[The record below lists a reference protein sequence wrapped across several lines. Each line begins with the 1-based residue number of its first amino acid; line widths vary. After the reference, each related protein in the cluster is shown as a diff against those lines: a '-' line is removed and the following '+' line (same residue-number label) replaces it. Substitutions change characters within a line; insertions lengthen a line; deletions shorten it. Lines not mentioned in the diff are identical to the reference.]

1 MADITVKP
9 NALPLPL
16 VKKISEQPPVNALPL
31 NLNRR
36 LGTSNPATPTEP
48 PAKPT
53 EPRRMMGVA
62 AWFDASVMPAK
73 TVQDCISD
81 THNGIVIANRY
92 QSTSDTVQGVA
103 GCQYLPSLGFVPL
116 ANCKRSI
123 TEPVIPLSR
132 CEQALIEQFVPLSNC
147 QRLSTSDTVG
157 YVSCAEV
164 VGAKVV
170 QHHKCVSL
178 AVQSVI
184 NYQTGFNHA
193 QASAQVAKQQT
204 STVQPAIAV
213 PCRYYPIPE
222 ITPPPITP
230 VCRLRPPAGRL
241 PLTLTRRRGIHPS
254 HALPLPLLCW
264 HDAIPKII
272 PNHRS
277 YIVHNVVTAN
287 IAGIAINPIAFSI
300 KTDMHSYC
308 WQGSID
314 ITASDYVN
322 IKTKLDTERG
332 KEPLITVNINGFIFA
347 IIAEEH
353 SRRRQFVSH
362 SHTLSGR
369 SITARLG
376 ADYAQAQGLLGNHT
390 GLIDQD
396 SYSSQIVQ
404 QQLNGLGVQIDRWET
419 ADWLIPANVYSITGK
434 TPIAVIADIATAA
447 GGFISSHPHDAK
459 LSLKPRW
466 TKPAWELATAT
477 PAVTLPA
484 DVIRQIDDSKRVNPR
499 YNTITLTSTTQ
510 GGIVYR
516 NGQGRDKDAPT
527 VDNIL
532 YTDRDVIVPAGITL
546 LSDSGRHTEYTL
558 TLRWMNK
565 YNLPLAELGQIWQ
578 VNDPEGAW
586 RGVVTAV
593 SVQVKLEDDVPT
605 IWQTVNLDRYLDA

>member
-1 MADITVKP
+1 MANLTLPISRSLDSRP
-9 NALPLPL
+9 DSDRLPLPL
-16 VKKISEQPPVNALPL
+16 QRPLGSVGELPDISL
-31 NLNRR
+31 
-36 LGTSNPATPTEP
+36 
-48 PAKPT
+48 
-53 EPRRMMGVA
+53 PRRM
-62 AWFDASVMPAK
+62 
-73 TVQDCISD
+73 
-81 THNGIVIANRY
+81 THI
-92 QSTSDTVQGVA
+92 A
-103 GCQYLPSLGFVPL
+103 GCTTPCRQVPYSIAGGQHHSRQGQSVTDNQTHHSEQGQLIKISQSVRIVDFAQLTNAWIASIGGIDTWHTSQTITYLPFLLQEHQQYLVISGITHH
-116 ANCKRSI
+116 ANTNYLTTDGHNQQNSQYVHI
-123 TEPVIPLSR
+123 SPVTTKTSVAYYQQQGRLIADTKSAKIS
-132 CEQALIEQFVPLSNC
+132 QAHP
-147 QRLSTSDTVG
+147 
-157 YVSCAEV
+157 
-164 VGAKVV
+164 
-170 QHHKCVSL
+170 
-178 AVQSVI
+178 
-184 NYQTGFNHA
+184 
-193 QASAQVAKQQT
+193 
-204 STVQPAIAV
+204 V

-241 PLTLTRRRGIHPS
+241 PLTLTRRRSIHPS

-277 YIVHNVVTAN
+277 YIVHNVVTAH

-314 ITASDYVN
+314 ITASDYAN
-322 IKTKLDTERG
+322 IKTKLDTQRG

-404 QQLNGLGVQIDRWET
+404 QQLNGLGVQIDRWEA

-532 YTDRDVIVPAGITL
+532 YTDRDVIVPAGIAL

-593 SVQVKLEDDVPT
+593 NVQVKLEDDVPT
-605 IWQTVNLDRYLDA
+605 IWQTVSLDRYLDA